1 MTNDELYQRAIMER
15 AKAPVRAGRLAS
27 PDVTA
32 TVDNPL
38 CGDRVT
44 VELKLDGDRIAD
56 IAHQVRGCALCQ
68 ASASVMAAAAIGQT
82 AGGIAAIRT
91 QLRAMLSGAD
101 APEAPW
107 QDLGIFAP
115 VRRYKSRHEC
125 VILPFDALSQA
136 LGQAKSS

>member
-1 MTNDELYQRAIMER
+1 MSDELYQREIMDR

-44 VELKLDGDRIAD
+44 IDLKLDGGRIAD

-82 AGGIAAIRT
+82 AEAVDAVRAR
-91 QLRAMLSGAD
+91 LRAMLGGGE
-101 APEAPW
+101 APSAPW
-107 QDLGIFAP
+107 QDLGIFTP

-136 LGQAKSS
+136 LGQAKSP